1 MLTSELSSY
10 LLEIPLPFDAYTTSV
25 KSDWLFNSQS
35 RVLQADRL
43 MLENDEKATS
53 NISMLYYPCMRKG

>member
-10 LLEIPLPFDAYTTSV
+10 LLEIPQDAYTTSV

-53 NISMLYYPCMRKG
+53 NINMPYYP